1 MDRSQEQGRGCRPL
15 NPSSDRTTPS
25 AEPRRE
31 SLSRREARLAWQE
44 KPKAGRASGRRLPQ
58 NSHLRWRGHA
68 SSCRIGGK
76 REGAKRRKRRGE
88 EARKG
93 RFLLTCP
100 LSVEGGSERGC
111 LVSRAVSEP
120 SKPDESAEISQISA
134 DYGGTVLLTCPL
146 WSNPP
151 GDLSCEAASGVAQVS
166 NLPLLGVRVKWK
178 QAGSPRYLGMKRLRR
193 EPACRDCAPMRS
205 LTGRI
210 GVRR

>member
-31 SLSRREARLAWQE
+31 SLSRREASSAWQE

-93 RFLLTCP
+93 RF
-100 LSVEGGSERGC
+100 
-111 LVSRAVSEP
+111 
-120 SKPDESAEISQISA
+120 
-134 DYGGTVLLTCPL
+134 LLTCPL